1 MGCLSAYHVGS
12 YLSPMPANEVFELL
26 GIALGIGVLV
36 GLQRERTESEL
47 AGIRTFP
54 LITALGTVSGL
65 IADVYGG
72 WVLGA
77 SILAITVL
85 VVMGNLA
92 KLKGGSTD
100 AGMTSEVAMLLMY
113 GVGAYLVIGS
123 RGVAIAIGGGVAV
136 LLHAKDWM
144 HDIARKIGDADF
156 TVVMQFVL
164 ITLVVLPVLPNRTY
178 GPYQVLNP
186 RQIWLMVVL
195 IVGIS
200 LGGYAAYKRWGS
212 RVGTLVGGFL
222 GGLISSTATT
232 VSYSRG
238 ARTSPTLGGLAAAVI
253 MIASAVVFVRVLI
266 EIAVVDANMLG
277 EAGPPILIM
286 LGVISL
292 AAGYLWRVSSREQGE
307 LPEHTNPTNL
317 KSAFVFGLLY
327 AIVIFAVAAA
337 KEHFGT
343 GGLYVV
349 SAISGLTDMDAITL
363 SNAQLTR
370 TGRLT
375 ADTAWRLILVAS
387 LSNLAFKAGMVA
399 LLGSRRLLLQVLAGY
414 SVALAVGL
422 MLVFFW

>member
-1 MGCLSAYHVGS
+1 MSAS
-12 YLSPMPANEVFELL
+12 EISQLL
-26 GIALGIGVLV
+26 GISLGLGILV
-36 GLQRERTESEL
+36 GLQRERTESQL
-47 AGIRTFP
+47 AGVRTFP
-54 LITALGTVSGL
+54 LITMLGTVSAL

-77 SILAITVL
+77 SILAITAL

-92 KLKGGSTD
+92 KLKAGSTD
-100 AGMTSEVAMLLMY
+100 AGMTSEMAMLLMY
-113 GVGAYLVIGS
+113 GVGAYLVIGH
-123 RGVAIAIGGGVAV
+123 RGVAIAVGGGVAV

-156 TVVMQFVL
+156 TAVMQFVL

-178 GPYQVLNP
+178 GPYEVLNP
-186 RQIWLMVVL
+186 REIWLMVVL

-200 LGGYAAYKRWGS
+200 LGGYAAYKRFGS

-238 ARTSPTLGGLAAAVI
+238 ARTSPTLGKLAAVVI

-266 EIAVVDANMLG
+266 EIAIVDYGMLG

-292 AAGYLWRVSSREQGE
+292 AAAYLWRVGGNEQSE
-307 LPEHTNPTNL
+307 LPRHDNPTNL

-327 AIVIFAVAAA
+327 AIVILAVAAA

-370 TGRLT
+370 AGRLG

-387 LSNLAFKAGMVA
+387 LSNMAFKAGMVA
-399 LLGSRRLLLQVLAGY
+399 LLGSRRLLLQILVGY
-414 SVALAVGL
+414 SVAFAAGIV
-422 MLVFFW
+422 LVVLW

>member
-1 MGCLSAYHVGS
+1 MTASQI
-12 YLSPMPANEVFELL
+12 FELL
-26 GIALGIGVLV
+26 GISLGLGVLV

-47 AGIRTFP
+47 AGVRTFP
-54 LITALGTVSGL
+54 LITILGTVSAL

-72 WVLGA
+72 WILGIG
-77 SILAITVL
+77 ILAITAL

-92 KLKGGSTD
+92 KLKGGSID
-100 AGMTSEVAMLLMY
+100 AGMTSEMAMLLMY
-113 GVGAYLVIGS
+113 GVGAYLVIGH
-123 RGVAIAIGGGVAV
+123 RGVAIAVGGGVAV

-144 HDIARKIGDADF
+144 HAIARKIGDKDF
-156 TVVMQFVL
+156 TAVMQFVL

-178 GPYQVLNP
+178 GPYDVLNP
-186 RQIWLMVVL
+186 REIWLMVVL

-200 LGGYAAYKRWGS
+200 LGGYSAYKTFGS

-232 VSYSRG
+232 VSYARR
-238 ARTSPTLGGLAAAVI
+238 ARTSPGLAGLAAVVV

-266 EIAVVDANMLG
+266 EIAVVDPSMLR

-292 AAGYLWRVSSREQGE
+292 AAAYLWRISSRQQGE
-307 LPEHTNPTNL
+307 LPRHDNPTNL
-317 KSAFVFGLLY
+317 KSAFIFGILY

-363 SNAQLTR
+363 SNTQLTR
-370 TGRLT
+370 AGRLT

-399 LLGSRRLLLQVLAGY
+399 LLGSPRLLRHILAGY
-414 SVALAVGL
+414 SVAFVVGVA
-422 MLVFFW
+422 LVAFW